1 MRGPE
6 IEPRSSV
13 SRTARTIMIYL
24 AVIFVVVMAVNV
36 FVNQSTQ
43 PQELSL
49 NEFNAKLAAGDIEN
63 PATIRDRSNEVT
75 GTYTDSSGESVEYI
89 MKYPAE
95 YSPTLTED
103 ILNANVEAVTDSQE
117 PSTIPVRS

>member
-6 IEPRSSV
+6 LEPRSSV

-36 FVNQSTQ
+36 FVNQSTA

-49 NEFNAKLAAGDIEN
+49 NEFNAKLAADDIED

-75 GTYTDSSGESVEYI
+75 GTYRDSSGESIEYI
-89 MKYPAE
+89 MMYPAE

-103 ILNANVEAVTDSQE
+103 ILKANVEAVTDSQ
-117 PSTIPVRS
+117 